1 MIAAAPQPARKQ
13 LLFGVN
19 SRFEV
24 NPSVGGFLQSN
35 FAAPSDLGQRIEKGT
50 KRGEVGD
57 LHSLDVVEEVVATV
71 TGYLFFSR
79 YSGAVDAG
87 TKAFALAEE
96 ATSTWLEARCALV
109 GGQRMVMVRG
119 WRIRSRRAAWSR

>member
-1 MIAAAPQPARKQ
+1 MASLGMIATNPRPEKKQ
-13 LLFGVN
+13 LLFGVK

-35 FAAPSDLGQRIEKGT
+35 FSTPPDLGRRIEKGT
-50 KRGEVGD
+50 KLGEVID
-57 LHSLDVVEEVVATV
+57 LYSLEVIEELLATV

-79 YSGAVDAG
+79 YSGVVDAG

-96 ATSTWLEARCALV
+96 ATSTWL
-109 GGQRMVMVRG
+109 
-119 WRIRSRRAAWSR
+119 